1 LTKKIQKTRT
11 TKTKKGFKLENYMI
25 VIGIFILLFLTYIG
39 YRINNS
45 EGRLIPISV
54 IALILGV
61 IYESKRITE
70 KWSTVLYSAL
80 GSFLFSFLAFL
91 PGKRERIYNFENHIE
106 MWPYTFIVIFIIITI
121 AMNEDKIIPKLT
133 EGITLMKSV
142 AIIYWVID
150 YGFVNTE
157 NVFILSLM
165 IVGVLFAIFS
175 AVHAFTHIELTRTNR
190 LILSVWSSIILV
202 LFALDNIYRV
212 YQNDDI
218 ENTNNL
224 INGIW
229 IGIQYFLLGISSVY
243 IVQNMFML
251 IGFLPGK
258 QTFFNAQYYRDLK
271 ELKNQHIKRY
281 SEEQIS
287 ILNSIFCILFTS
299 SVFYLN
305 YKYQILPRHTAIWLV
320 FVLFPIILFI
330 YDYLKT
336 KNYR

>member
-1 LTKKIQKTRT
+1 MPKA
-11 TKTKKGFKLENYMI
+11 KKGFKLENYMI
-25 VIGIFILLFLTYIG
+25 VIGGFLLIFLTYIG

-54 IALILGV
+54 ITLIAGV

-80 GSFLFSFLAFL
+80 GSFIFSFLAFL
-91 PGKRERIYNFENHIE
+91 PGKRERIYDFENHIE
-106 MWPYTFIVIFIIITI
+106 MWPYTFIIIFIIITI

-157 NVFILSLM
+157 NKFM
-165 IVGVLFAIFS
+165 IAIMIIGLLFALFS
-175 AVHAFTHIELTRTNR
+175 IIHAFTHIELTRTNR

-218 ENTNNL
+218 ENTNN
-224 INGIW
+224 IIDGIW

-243 IVQNMFML
+243 IIQNMFML

-258 QTFFNAQYYRDLK
+258 HTFFNARYYRELK

-281 SEEQIS
+281 SDEQIRV
-287 ILNSIFCILFTS
+287 LNSLFCILFTS
-299 SVFYLN
+299 TIFYLN
-305 YKYQILPRHTAIWLV
+305 YKYQILPRHTAIWFV
-320 FVLFPIILFI
+320 FVLFPLILYI
-330 YDYLKT
+330 YGYIKE